1 MNSLHPK
8 IDFYQPSYFHSFK
21 HWKFDWTGW
30 YIVKAFHINKCKT
43 ICQMKALGLD
53 SALHQGICFKQ
64 KQQNSGV
71 DENRDSCHHFPIFT
85 QLGNPALI
93 SRTKIEFSSSKDG
106 VVGEKSAV
114 TPDSVWQLGKLA
126 STSFSVTEPKDS
138 HGFPPDCSR
147 WPPDPICEPTNGAR
161 NEAKTVAPHWLGQN
175 LLMPSGWRCH
185 SKKM

>member
-8 IDFYQPSYFHSFK
+8 IYFYQPSYFHSFK
-21 HWKFDWTGW
+21 HWKFYWTDW
-30 YIVKAFHINKCKT
+30 YIVKAFYIDKWKT
-43 ICQMKALGLD
+43 ICQMKALGLY
-53 SALHQGICFKQ
+53 SALHQGICLKQKQ

-93 SRTKIEFSSSKDG
+93 KNWIFFEQRRCGGRKVGCDTGLGLAIRQIG
-106 VVGEKSAV
+106 VHVI
-114 TPDSVWQLGKLA
+114 
-126 STSFSVTEPKDS
+126 FC
-138 HGFPPDCSR
+138 HGAQRFPWFPPDCSR